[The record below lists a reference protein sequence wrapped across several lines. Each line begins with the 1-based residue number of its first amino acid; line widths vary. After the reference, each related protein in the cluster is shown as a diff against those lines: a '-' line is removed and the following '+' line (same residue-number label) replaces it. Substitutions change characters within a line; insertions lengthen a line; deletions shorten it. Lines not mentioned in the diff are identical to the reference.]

1 MEIARTGTIT
11 DSQWEFK
18 GGMYA
23 FIHSAFMSASR
34 GEELL

>member
-1 MEIARTGTIT
+1 MEIARMGTIT

-23 FIHSAFMSASR
+23 FIHSTFMSASH